1 MERKIEAQNENQAE
15 KPLSFLGKHL
25 LWTTITLFAL
35 LIVFIIVFLW
45 KYPFFC
51 FNNTIDAERWG
62 QFGDFIG
69 GTFGTVLTF
78 LSIILLYKAFE
89 AQREANELTK
99 QSNKQIVEENKLQ
112 VEWEKDRQFEEKFH
126 ILLAL
131 YREATHTYK
140 DSNSNSCTID
150 EFVAE
155 TLAACEFNNRDK
167 YLKNT
172 KAACRT
178 FFANA
183 RGNLLIINTHMRL
196 LYQLLSL
203 LNESGLDEK
212 SEKIYAKSLRGQ
224 LTDMELVLIRYNC
237 WRKIGEKMRPLVA
250 KYNII

>member
-99 QSNKQIVEENKLQ
+99 LSYKQIVGKRPKL
-112 VEWEKDRQFEEKFH
+112 
-126 ILLAL
+126 
-131 YREATHTYK
+131 TY
-140 DSNSNSCTID
+140 CP
-150 EFVAE
+150 
-155 TLAACEFNNRDK
+155 
-167 YLKNT
+167 
-172 KAACRT
+172 
-178 FFANA
+178 
-183 RGNLLIINTHMRL
+183 
-196 LYQLLSL
+196 
-203 LNESGLDEK
+203 
-212 SEKIYAKSLRGQ
+212 
-224 LTDMELVLIRYNC
+224 
-237 WRKIGEKMRPLVA
+237 WR
-250 KYNII
+250 